1 MKKLFIATS
10 SFGQYDQ
17 RPLELLK
24 KLKIKYTLNPL
35 SRKLSKTEL
44 IEHAQEYDYILAGTE
59 KYDENVFLN
68 LPKLKY
74 IFRLGTG
81 IDNINISIAKQKK
94 IKVTSSKITP
104 EKAVAELVVGM
115 ILTLLRKINAQ
126 DQNLKRNI
134 WKKEMGFLLH
144 KKTVGIIGYGK
155 IGKYLKKILRGFGVN
170 VIVHDIK
177 KIKLIKNYSLKYL
190 ISQSDIVTVHANYTK
205 TNKKLLNSKILNKL
219 KKNSVLINTSR
230 AEIIDYECLYKLL
243 KNKKILGAALDVF
256 EKEPYQGKFQKLN
269 NVILT
274 PHIGSYAREIR
285 SEMELEAVKVI
296 SKIILK

>member
-44 IEHAQEYDYILAGTE
+44 IEHAQEYDHILAGTE

-205 TNKKLLNSKILNKL
+205 KNKKLLDSKILNKL

-285 SEMELEAVKVI
+285 SEMELEAAKVI